1 MRVST
6 RGCLTV
12 VEGFPGHLRGLTC
25 RHVGPHACAHRWQGI
40 SDTCAQTRAHAHAR
54 GVLHGSRRH
63 GTGRHFRHAVRASTH
78 HDPQKLRYSM
88 QPACSGAQRL
98 CLPTWRGALGGG
110 SPCPPAPPAIGM
122 TNLRLRVCLTLFC
135 TSSMPGMRC
144 MSLTGAVGSAKR
156 AAQRLQRKRKT
167 WGGQLLG

>member
-12 VEGFPGHLRGLTC
+12 VEGFPGHLRGLIC
-25 RHVGPHACAHRWQGI
+25 RHIGPHACAHRWQGI

-63 GTGRHFRHAVRASTH
+63 GTGRPFGHAVRASTH

-98 CLPTWRGALGGG
+98 CLPSLRGGAA
-110 SPCPPAPPAIGM
+110 PCPPAPPAG
-122 TNLRLRVCLTLFC
+122 RLLT
-135 TSSMPGMRC
+135 PKAPRP
-144 MSLTGAVGSAKR
+144 A
-156 AAQRLQRKRKT
+156 
-167 WGGQLLG
+167 

>member
-110 SPCPPAPPAIGM
+110 SPCPPAPPAGRLLTPKAPRPAWVVPRGACI
-122 TNLRLRVCLTLFC
+122 TRNLPC
-135 TSSMPGMRC
+135 SSFLPRQPA
-144 MSLTGAVGSAKR
+144 LVIVPKVKVR
-156 AAQRLQRKRKT
+156 ASPPSP
-167 WGGQLLG
+167 

>member
-1 MRVST
+1 MPGRGSEMRVST

-88 QPACSGAQRL
+88 QTACSGAQRL
-98 CLPTWRGALGGG
+98 CLPSLRGGALHVL
-110 SPCPPAPPAIGM
+110 SPPSGQAAHPQGPSPGLSSAPRSTHHVQP
-122 TNLRLRVCLTLFC
+122 LLLPFLPR
-135 TSSMPGMRC
+135 S
-144 MSLTGAVGSAKR
+144 
-156 AAQRLQRKRKT
+156 
-167 WGGQLLG
+167 QLPWR